1 MRVLPLKLSGQ
12 GVDRRAQARC
22 RRDQRRR
29 QRAQRGDTL
38 AQPRDHRLEAAQI
51 ANTFAFGAGPQARAG
66 VPRRVRL

>member
-12 GVDRRAQARC
+12 GVDRCSQARR

-29 QRAQRGDTL
+29 QRAQRGDTR

-51 ANTFAFGAGPQARAG
+51 ADACAFRAAA
-66 VPRRVRL
+66 